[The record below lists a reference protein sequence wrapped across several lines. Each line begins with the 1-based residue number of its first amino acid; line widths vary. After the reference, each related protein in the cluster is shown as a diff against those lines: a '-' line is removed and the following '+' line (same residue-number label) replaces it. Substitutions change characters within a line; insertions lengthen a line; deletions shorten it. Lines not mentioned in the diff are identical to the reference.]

1 MRDMDHSTGQLTD
14 QEIAEAQLEGWTVED
29 GVLRATFGTGDFT
42 SGLKFVSTLAEIAEE
57 VGHHPDVLLTYPSV
71 QLSLISHD
79 VEAITQKDVNM
90 ARRLSE
96 LAGQLGISSS

>member
-1 MRDMDHSTGQLTD
+1 MDHSTGQLTD

>member
-1 MRDMDHSTGQLTD
+1 MDHSTGQLTD
-14 QEIAEAQLEGWTVED
+14 QEITEAQLADWSLED
-29 GVLRATFGTGDFT
+29 GVLHASFDTGDFL
-42 SGLKFVSTLAEIAEE
+42 SGLKFVTALAEIAEE

-96 LAGQLGISSS
+96 LAAQLGVSTA

>member
-42 SGLKFVSTLAEIAEE
+42 SGLKFVNTLAEIAEE

>member
-1 MRDMDHSTGQLTD
+1 MDHSTGQLTD
-14 QEIAEAQLEGWTVED
+14 QEIAEAQLADWSVED
-29 GVLRATFGTGDFT
+29 GVLRASFDTGDFL
-42 SGLKFVSTLAEIAEE
+42 SGLKFVTALAEIAEE

-96 LAGQLGISSS
+96 LAAQLGVSTA